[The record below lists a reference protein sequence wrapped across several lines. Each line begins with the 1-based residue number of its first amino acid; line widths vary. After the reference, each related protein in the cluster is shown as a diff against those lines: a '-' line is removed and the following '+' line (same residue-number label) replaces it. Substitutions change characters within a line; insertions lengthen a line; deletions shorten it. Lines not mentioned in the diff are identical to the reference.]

1 MHPDSDNDDHPS
13 SHKEKSGGE
22 PELQEQ
28 QANIV
33 ASLALSLV
41 PGIGPRLQSTLIREF
56 GSPTRVITQ
65 SYETLLKVDG
75 IGPKIARNLVQ
86 AELLPTAG
94 QVWRR
99 CQQLGVELLPL
110 DDDRYPER
118 LREICD
124 SPAMLYRR
132 GNLLPQDELAIGI
145 VGSRRCTM
153 YGRKQAE
160 RLAGALARAGFT
172 IISGLA
178 RGIDAAA
185 HRGALNA
192 GGRTI
197 AVLATGV
204 VEIYPPEHLDLA
216 ADIAKSGA
224 LVSEMPIDQK
234 AKPGLFPQRNRIISG
249 MSLGVIVVEA
259 TRNSG
264 ALYTARHALEQ
275 GREVFAVPGNVDSI
289 ASEGCHDLIRDG
301 VTLIRNADDV
311 LAELRPLARPSTQ
324 SPEVTI
330 RNPRELVLNSLES
343 EVLNLITSQPVHLD
357 DILRTTQLDPSRV
370 LATLTVLEMRRFIRR
385 LPGSLF
391 VRPD

>member
-1 MHPDSDNDDHPS
+1 MNEDSN
-13 SHKEKSGGE
+13 
-22 PELQEQ
+22 LQSNGRTGQ
-28 QANIV
+28 QAQLR
-33 ASLALSLV
+33 AALALSLV
-41 PGIGPRLQSTLIREF
+41 PGVGPRIQ
-56 GSPTRVITQ
+56 
-65 SYETLLKVDG
+65 TLLLQRFCSAAAVLDQSIQSLQTVEG
-75 IGPKIARNLVQ
+75 VGPGIARTIAERDWLQ
-86 AELLPTAG
+86 AADQILQECELCHAG
-94 QVWRR
+94 I
-99 CQQLGVELLPL
+99 LLKLNPAF
-110 DDDRYPER
+110 PQR
-118 LREICD
+118 LREIIDCP
-124 SPAMLYRR
+124 SLLYHR
-132 GNLLPQDELAIGI
+132 GNIAAQDELAIGI

-204 VEIYPPEHLDLA
+204 RDIYPPEHTELA
-216 ADIAKSGA
+216 ADIAANGA
-224 LVSEMPIDQK
+224 VISEMPVSQK

-249 MSLGVIVVEA
+249 MSLGIIVIEA
-259 TRNSG
+259 ARNSG

-275 GREVFAVPGNVDSI
+275 GREVFAVPGNVDSV
-289 ASEGCHDLIRDG
+289 ASEGCHELIRDG

-311 LAELRPLARPSTQ
+311 LAELGPLPIPSNR

-330 RNPRELVLNSLES
+330 HNPRELVLNALES
-343 EVLNLITSQPVHLD
+343 EVLNLITSDPIHMDQ
-357 DILRTTQLDPSRV
+357 ILRATQLDPSRV

-385 LPGSLF
+385 QPGGMF
-391 VRPD
+391 VRHD